1 MNGVLSKPDA
11 DYGGMGGFLA
21 LLRLRAYGAGLDLL
35 GRFVRWSVP
44 PARRRFLAV
53 RHTVAGRLEAPLCL
67 PIGLGAGIIDFVGD
81 LRLVQESGD
90 RSRLFCGITRCGKIL
105 AKMGARFHAMRP
117 RQARL

>member
-1 MNGVLSKPDA
+1 
-11 DYGGMGGFLA
+11 MGGFLA